1 MLESNKE
8 NLINRKRK
16 NTSKINH
23 TSNLVKTIHSACT
36 NQKCFSA
43 RNCEMFTF
51 TLVRTHVHSALVWVQ
66 RAAVVSWLLH
76 MSLICYLFLI
86 FAMAKLIYCDD
97 GEHDLWKARSVNKDI
112 SGEL

>member
-1 MLESNKE
+1 
-8 NLINRKRK
+8 
-16 NTSKINH
+16 
-23 TSNLVKTIHSACT
+23 
-36 NQKCFSA
+36 
-43 RNCEMFTF
+43 MFTF

-97 GEHDLWKARSVNKDI
+97 GEYDL
-112 SGEL
+112 